1 MDDLNG
7 FLKLENFILSLNMF
21 YTLSHFA
28 QCNPFYPLF
37 PFLLARKWKREGTE
51 RQGEKCHLLVSECFS
66 TALIHLCQQRVSAAF
81 LFFPNC
87 TEKSPPIRPV
97 ISLSASVYKTRKK
110 IPLLAVKTPQK
121 TLVIN
126 HLFLISRFRL
136 FKIISI

>member
-87 TEKSPPIRPV
+87 AETSPPIRPV
-97 ISLSASVYKTRKK
+97 ISLSASVYKRQKLILSAEKK

-126 HLFLISRFRL
+126 HLFLIS
-136 FKIISI
+136 